1 MEASAGS
8 LIVCAI
14 GVTEK
19 KSGVSVVGASVGGR
33 APRGASETSIP
44 TIPTET
50 PATDTMATNDRARIR
65 SLFIVHFSMLI
76 LSLGT
81 SIIFTGV
88 WPYLNMVRR
97 RQ

>member
-1 MEASAGS
+1 
-8 LIVCAI
+8 
-14 GVTEK
+14 
-19 KSGVSVVGASVGGR
+19 
-33 APRGASETSIP
+33 
-44 TIPTET
+44 
-50 PATDTMATNDRARIR
+50 MATNDRARIR